1 MQTLIDYIINN
12 IEGGYYHPD
21 MKEANPTKFAVMGIS
36 GETMYG
42 LDRKNGAGSAVT
54 NSDAGK
60 KFWALIDQYYGNHH
74 GDTSWYGDM
83 ADGKHVPAL
92 VGQQLRQYTHEI
104 ISQMYNSYAGK
115 YLSDGAWS
123 VIMSSPQLQLQF
135 LYAVWNGPAH
145 FKTFADLV
153 NAAYSNGTRSAAA
166 LYQLVSDARRAKGG
180 LFAIGA
186 DKLDKICEDY
196 LGGVPGTTGG
206 DWWKWLLAG
215 VGVFAFIKLLS
226 KSK

>member
-1 MQTLIDYIINN
+1 MIDYIIDN

-21 MKEANPTKFAVMGIS
+21 MKTANPQKFAVMGIS
-36 GETMYG
+36 GETMFG
-42 LDRKNGAGSAVT
+42 LDRTNGAGSAVT

-74 GDTSWYGDM
+74 SDTSWYNDM
-83 ADGKHVPAL
+83 ADGKRVPAD
-92 VGQQLRQYTHEI
+92 VGSQLREYTTQI
-104 ISQMYNSYAGK
+104 ISAMFNSYAGK
-115 YLSDGAWS
+115 YLSDGARA
-123 VIMSSPQLQLQF
+123 VIMSNPALQLQF

-153 NAAYSNGTRSAAA
+153 NAAYSNGTRAASA
-166 LYQLVSDARRAKGG
+166 LYQLVGDARRSKGG

-206 DWWKWLLAG
+206 DLWKWLLAG
-215 VGVFAFIKLLS
+215 VGVFAIVKLIS
-226 KSK
+226 KK

>member
-1 MQTLIDYIINN
+1 MATLIDYIIDN

-21 MKEANPTKFAVMGIS
+21 MKDANPQKFSIMGIS

-54 NSDAGK
+54 ESDAGRA
-60 KFWALIDQYYGNHH
+60 FWKLIDTHYSDHH
-74 GDTSWYGDM
+74 ADTTWYNDM
-83 ADGKHVPAL
+83 ADGRRVPAA
-92 VGQQLRQYTHEI
+92 VGAQLRDYTRQI
-104 ISQMYNSYAGK
+104 ITSMFNSYAGK
-115 YLSDGAWS
+115 YLSPGAKA

-153 NAAYSNGTRSAAA
+153 NAAYANGTRAASA
-166 LYQLVSDARRAKGG
+166 LYKLVNNARRQKGG

-186 DKLDKICEDY
+186 DKLDQICRDY
-196 LGGVPGTTGG
+196 LGGVSGENEGSAL
-206 DWWKWLLAG
+206 KWLLIAAAAIG
-215 VGVFAFIKLLS
+215 VGYFIFK
-226 KSK
+226 K

>member
-1 MQTLIDYIINN
+1 MNLTDLIINN

-21 MKEANPTKFAVMGIS
+21 MQTANPAKFAVMGIS

-60 KFWALIDQYYGNHH
+60 KFWALMDQYYGAHH
-74 GDTSWYGDM
+74 GDVSWYGDM
-83 ADGKHVPAL
+83 ADGKRVPAS

-104 ISQMYNSYAGK
+104 ISQMYNTYAGK

-123 VIMSSPQLQLQF
+123 VIMNSPQLQLQF
-135 LYAVWNGPAH
+135 LYAVWNGPGH

-153 NAAYSNGTRSAAA
+153 NAAYANGTRAAAA

-196 LGGVPGTTGG
+196 LGGVPGTDGG
-206 DWWKWLLAG
+206 WWKWLLAG
-215 VGVFAFIKLLS
+215 VGVFALVKILS